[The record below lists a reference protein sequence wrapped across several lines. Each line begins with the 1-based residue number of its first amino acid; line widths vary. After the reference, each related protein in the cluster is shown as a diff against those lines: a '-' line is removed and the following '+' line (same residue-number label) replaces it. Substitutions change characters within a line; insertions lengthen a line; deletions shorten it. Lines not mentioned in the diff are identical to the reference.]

1 MTNFQLSIL
10 EAWSSLAIL
19 NIQGRSSIEISPEK
33 PLAKKKPMKKKMLS
47 DAKKWRDPLLLSSS
61 EWFLIEKNHLSKDQR
76 EDVKRAKNGMMEL
89 VAHQM
94 EIFQFEQ
101 TIRLRIE
108 YFLIDFASKY
118 MGIEYFKIWGFK
130 III

>member
-1 MTNFQLSIL
+1 
-10 EAWSSLAIL
+10 
-19 NIQGRSSIEISPEK
+19 
-33 PLAKKKPMKKKMLS
+33 
-47 DAKKWRDPLLLSSS
+47 
-61 EWFLIEKNHLSKDQR
+61 
-76 EDVKRAKNGMMEL
+76 MMEL

-130 III
+130 IIIWNTL

>member
-1 MTNFQLSIL
+1 MQ
-10 EAWSSLAIL
+10 
-19 NIQGRSSIEISPEK
+19 
-33 PLAKKKPMKKKMLS
+33 
-47 DAKKWRDPLLLSSS
+47 KKWRDPLLLSSS

-94 EIFQFEQ
+94 KIFQFEQ

-130 III
+130 IIIRNTL